1 MAEYH
6 AVVQGEYLS
15 MIAAQY
21 GFRDYTVIWDHPN
34 NAQLKQQRQNPNVLL
49 PGDNLFIP
57 DKGQKQESGATS
69 RRHTFEVKQETLK
82 LRLTLEDIYE
92 RPIASASC
100 ALFVEDQVFHLT
112 TDGQGKIE
120 QEIPLTA
127 QKGALVIN
135 SDQTPFENEFF
146 ALKIGHLDPVDTI
159 SGQRA
164 RLNNLGYFAGD
175 SDDPSDPAFESAAEE
190 FQCDHSLTV
199 DGIVGPQTQAQLK
212 KVHGC

>member
-1 MAEYH
+1 
-6 AVVQGEYLS
+6 
-15 MIAAQY
+15 
-21 GFRDYTVIWDHPN
+21 
-34 NAQLKQQRQNPNVLL
+34 
-49 PGDNLFIP
+49 
-57 DKGQKQESGATS
+57 
-69 RRHTFEVKQETLK
+69 
-82 LRLTLEDIYE
+82 
-92 RPIASASC
+92 
-100 ALFVEDQVFHLT
+100 
-112 TDGQGKIE
+112 
-120 QEIPLTA
+120 LTA
-127 QKGALVIN
+127 QKGALVVN